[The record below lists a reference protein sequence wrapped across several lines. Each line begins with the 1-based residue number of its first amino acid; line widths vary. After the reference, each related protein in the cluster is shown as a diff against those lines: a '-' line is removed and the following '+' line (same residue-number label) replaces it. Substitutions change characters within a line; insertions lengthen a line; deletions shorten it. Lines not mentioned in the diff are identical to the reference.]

1 MKFNMP
7 QIRLIHQTTMMR
19 TKTLKSILILVILT
33 LTATTAIAQDRER
46 GWDYSDQEQWFN
58 RQARKG
64 GESAVADCFEDTT
77 DRRDAILNGN
87 RITTQILNFGSIS
100 APGNT
105 ITDIVWNGLGYGYEF
120 GPFVAAEVVDVG
132 HKDPKSVLKRDEN
145 GQVVND
151 ENGQPIWV
159 MHIVSDGI
167 TSGGGEVSPDGSER
181 WSWQPIPCAEPVG
194 NFEGI
199 EVVSESS
206 TLIPTSDA
214 VDDDLDGKPDSWP
227 TSWFNSNLKEYVWP
241 GALQQGASNADKEA
255 LYFMNDYANR
265 EFQYYPFPSDSTKK
279 GLGLEVEVRLY
290 QWANPLAEDAI
301 FLVYKIAN
309 KSETDLEKVTF
320 GMWGDPH
327 VGGPGDW
334 QDDLAR
340 FDAQRNMVF
349 AWDNNLVGDVPGR
362 IPGYFGYK
370 FLESPGLGNEIING
384 VFHPGDGID
393 NDSDGMIDESWT
405 DGIDNDNDW
414 NPEKDDVGIDG
425 IPGTGDEGEGDGF
438 PTAGDQFDITKPGE
452 PNFEFTDIDESDMIG
467 LTSFASP
474 RFAGS
479 NIREDEQV
487 YDWVTPG
494 RFDEIPSEPGDYVF
508 LYGSGSFPL
517 RAGETKRFSIA
528 LIVGENLS
536 DLRLNAETVQQIFD
550 VGYRFARPPD
560 RPIVK
565 AVADDG
571 KVTLYW
577 DQRAER
583 SVDPLS
589 RTRDFEG
596 YAIYRSTDHEFS
608 DRQTITDINGSK
620 FLFQPL
626 TNKLGV
632 EAKFDLDNGLKGP
645 SPIVFPQRG
654 VSFDLGDDTGLFHS
668 YVDDDVINGQTYY
681 YAVTSY
687 DRGYAPGQDGQ
698 FANGIP
704 PSETAKTVTYN
715 PVFDTYFFDTNTAR
729 VTPRPR
735 VAGYVPPTIG
745 DTGGVI
751 HDTGHGTG
759 EITIR
764 ILDDLSVKNGSS
776 YDLTFSRT
784 PVGDTS
790 YSIEDKGTITARIRA
805 VVGKTSALG
814 FQNIKPE
821 SFVLARSNG
830 AILTTPQDY
839 ELNAVGGSV
848 QILGDAVADGD
859 SLVATFRYLP
869 VANSELVAGEESNP
883 VFDGMQVFV
892 EEDELELDLDA
903 TGWSSGGK
911 AIEFE
916 IDVARAGPG
925 RRPQP
930 FDYEI
935 TFDDSIV
942 SNGFS
947 NNLPLPFRVVN
958 LTQANNQIEVFATDL
973 NRNNVWDLDEPV
985 IFLDVVD
992 DVLTASWQITFIDNG
1007 SFPGS
1012 GDVVYIQTYKPFGS
1026 DDSFSFSTSGA
1037 TTDSQLGK
1045 EELRDIYVVP
1055 NPYVATNELEPR
1067 NPVSRSERGER
1078 RLYFANVPRQCT
1090 IRIYTLAGE
1099 LVDTLEHNST
1109 LDDGKVFWDLRTK
1122 DNMNIAYGLY
1132 IYHVE
1137 SQEGTFIGKF
1147 AVIK

>member
-1 MKFNMP
+1 MKSY
-7 QIRLIHQTTMMR
+7 LV
-19 TKTLKSILILVILT
+19 LILLSGLT
-33 LTATTAIAQDRER
+33 LAAVAQDRET
-46 GWDYSDQEQWFN
+46 GWDYNEQEEWFL
-58 RQARKG
+58 RQANKG
-64 GESAVADCFEDTT
+64 GESAVADCFEDFTG
-77 DRRDAILNGN
+77 RRDAILNGN

-120 GPFVAAEVVDVG
+120 GPFVAAEIVDVG

-145 GQVVND
+145 GQVVTD
-151 ENGQPIWV
+151 ENGQPVWV

-167 TSGGGEVSPDGSER
+167 TSGGGEVSPDGTER

-199 EVVSESS
+199 EVVNQFSDE
-206 TLIPTSDA
+206 IPTSDS

-227 TSWFNSNLKEYVWP
+227 TSWFNDNLKEYVWP

-265 EFQYYPFPSDSTKK
+265 EFHYYPFPSDSTKK

-301 FLVYKIAN
+301 FLVYKISN
-309 KSETDLEKVTF
+309 KSDTDLDKVTF

-334 QDDLAR
+334 QDDLAH
-340 FDAQRNMVF
+340 FDHARNMVF
-349 AWDNNLVGDVPGR
+349 AWDNNLIGDVPGR

-370 FLESPGLGNEIING
+370 FLESPGLGTEIING
-384 VFHPGDGID
+384 VTYAGDGED
-393 NDSDGMIDESWT
+393 NDNDGMTDESWT

-414 NPEKDDVGIDG
+414 DPEKDDVGIDG
-425 IPGTGDEGEGDGF
+425 IPGTGDPGEGDGI
-438 PTAGDQFDITKPGE
+438 PTAGDQYDITKPGE

-487 YDWVTPG
+487 WDWVEPG
-494 RFDEIPSEPGDYVF
+494 RFDEIPGEPGDYVF

-550 VGYRFARPPD
+550 VGYRFAKPPD
-560 RPIVK
+560 KPIVK
-565 AVADDG
+565 AVADDE

-577 DQRAER
+577 DNRAEL

-608 DRQTITDINGSK
+608 DRQTITDINGSR

-626 TNKLGV
+626 KDKQGV

-668 YVDDDVINGQTYY
+668 YVDTTVTNGQTYY
-681 YAVTSY
+681 YAVTAY
-687 DRGYAPGQDGQ
+687 DRGYAPGQEGQ

-704 PSETAKTVTYN
+704 PSETSKTVTFN
-715 PVFDTYFFDTNTAR
+715 PVFDKYFFDTNTTT
-729 VTPRPR
+729 VIPKPR
-735 VAGYVPPTIG
+735 VAGYVAPSIEAA
-745 DTGGVI
+745 GGLT
-751 HDTGHGTG
+751 HNSGHGTG
-759 EITIR
+759 EISIR
-764 ILDDLSVKNGSS
+764 IIDELAVKNGA
-776 YDLTFSRT
+776 
-784 PVGDTS
+784 S
-790 YSIEDKGTITARIRA
+790 YSLDFEDVPAVGTRYSVEDKGTITTRIRA
-805 VVGKTSALG
+805 VVGKTSSLG
-814 FQNIKPE
+814 FQNIKPD
-821 SFVLARSNG
+821 SFVLMRENG
-830 AILTTPQDY
+830 SVLTAPDDFV
-839 ELNAVGGSV
+839 LNATGGSV
-848 QILGDAVADGD
+848 QILGSNVADGELLD
-859 SLVATFRYLP
+859 ATFRYLP
-869 VANSELVAGEESNP
+869 IANSRLLSGEEANP

-892 EEDELELDLDA
+892 HEDALELDLNQ

-911 AIEFE
+911 DIEF
-916 IDVARAGPG
+916 DVEGAKAGPG
-925 RRPQP
+925 RIPQP

-935 TFDDSIV
+935 TFDDGIV

-947 NNLPLPFRVVN
+947 NNLPLPFNVVN
-958 LTQANNQIEVFATDL
+958 LTQANQPIDVFATDL
-973 NRNNVWDLDEPV
+973 NRNNAWDIDEPV
-985 IFLDVVD
+985 IFLDIVNGN
-992 DVLTASWQITFIDNG
+992 LTASWQITFTDNG
-1007 SFPGS
+1007 NFPGS
-1012 GDVVYIQTYKPFGS
+1012 GDVFYIQTAKPFRG
-1026 DDSFSFSTSGA
+1026 DDTFSFSTAGA
-1037 TTDSQLGK
+1037 ATDADLGNQ
-1045 EELRDIYVVP
+1045 ELGDIYVVP

-1078 RLYFANVPRQCT
+1078 RLYFANVPRECT

-1099 LVDTLEHNST
+1099 LVDTIEHSST

-1132 IYHVE
+1132 IYHVQ